1 MKLIV
6 YQVRSTALNYRLVFT
21 NSHVKKILAN
31 AGCFGY
37 AGTAIRKYTEFLP
50 EERKAAQ
57 GADKRSHMHPHLR
70 LEY

>member
-1 MKLIV
+1 MV
-6 YQVRSTALNYRLVFT
+6 YQIRSTALDYRLAFT
-21 NSHVKKILAN
+21 NSRVKKILTK

-37 AGTAIRKYTEFLP
+37 AVAAIRKYTESLP

-57 GADKRSHMHPHLR
+57 GADKRSHTHPHLR